1 MNKKQ
6 PEMEVVQG
14 EEAVEIQ
21 VLLEQMIKL
30 GIVSKRD
37 GGPGEEEDG
46 TTYTLTDE
54 AWDQIHDQ
62 SKPPS

>member
-14 EEAVEIQ
+14 EDALEIEA
-21 VLLEQMIKL
+21 LLDQMIKL
-30 GIVSKRD
+30 GIVSKRA
-37 GGPGEEEDG
+37 GGPDEEDDG

>member
-21 VLLEQMIKL
+21 TLLEQMIKL

-37 GGPGEEEDG
+37 GGPDDEDDG

-62 SKPPS
+62 SKPTS